1 MTWTVWK
8 SSCLTDRSGTLKTKN
23 VIIDSDKMR
32 EIMKERGITI
42 KQLSEMTGLSA
53 SIISHMNTKPERPE
67 STERLLCFALGLN
80 AGDLIKQ
87 EQKQEEPARVEAT
100 VMLNL
105 VKQIADLQTELTGLR
120 EKIEK
125 ELVTHRK
132 LTEKIKDMIIV
143 ESEEHD
149 KQNSMHVT
157 LARINENLLT
167 LCKSPAEKAEE
178 FIKSI
183 LKNGKV
189 NVEDVYAKSDIA
201 QIKRADLITAKKR
214 LNVQSAVTG
223 YGKNAKTWWFLESE
237 E

>member
-1 MTWTVWK
+1 M
-8 SSCLTDRSGTLKTKN
+8 KTKN

-32 EIMKERGITI
+32 GIMKERGITI
-42 KQLSEMTGLSA
+42 KQLSEMTGLS
-53 SIISHMNTKPERPE
+53 SSRISHMNTNPERPE

-87 EQKQEEPARVEAT
+87 EQKQEEPSHVEAT

-105 VKQIADLQTELTGLR
+105 VKQIADLQTELAGLQ

-125 ELVTHRK
+125 ELAAHRK
-132 LTEKIKDMIIV
+132 LSEKIKDMIIV
-143 ESEEHD
+143 ESEEHEKMWN

-157 LARINENLLT
+157 IARINENLLT

-178 FIKSI
+178 FIKGI

-189 NVEDVYAKSDIA
+189 NVEDVYAKSDVA
-201 QIKRADLITAKKR
+201 QINRADLISAKKR

-223 YGKNAKTWWFLESE
+223 YGKNAKTWWFLERE
-237 E
+237 